1 MRFTYPALA
10 LFISL
15 AAAGDIDANDLPTE
29 CKEVCSPVVSL
40 TASCDAKTSDD
51 DTAELSCVCKGK
63 NASSILPMCDACIT
77 KYSKDG
83 SDNDANDLVRSCS
96 FTTTSFNPSATA
108 AGGASESA
116 ASGTTTG
123 SVSTTAGSG
132 ATSTSGMASSSE
144 TSGSSSASAS
154 ASATNAA
161 IGISKPG
168 VGTVGSVV
176 AGIYVYLAV

>member
-1 MRFTYPALA
+1 MINANED
-10 LFISL
+10 LFCSV
-15 AAAGDIDANDLPTE
+15 DAN
-29 CKEVCSPVVSL
+29 
-40 TASCDAKTSDD
+40 
-51 DTAELSCVCKGK
+51 
-63 NASSILPMCDACIT
+63 N
-77 KYSKDG
+77 
-83 SDNDANDLVRSCS
+83 LVRSCS

-116 ASGTTTG
+116 TSGTMTG
-123 SVSTTAGSG
+123 SVSTTGSG

-144 TSGSSSASAS
+144 TSAGSSSASPS